1 MPGPDSLSRPARLRR
16 AAAAK
21 DRTRG
26 VDRIIRRS
34 ATRAAGA
41 KQDGSSGSERGSGG
55 SERGNGSD
63 FVRAL
68 AKGLAVIEA
77 FDARSPSMTLSE
89 VAKKTGLSRGTA
101 RRLLLTLVDL
111 GYAGFDGKH
120 FGLQP
125 RALNLGFAY
134 LHSQNLWQLGQPYM
148 VQLVERVH
156 ESCSIA
162 VLDGSEIAYVA
173 RVPTSVRIM
182 SINLGIGTRLP
193 AFATSMGRVLLA
205 GLPMEELDRLLEQA
219 SPLAKY
225 TPKTLIEPTA
235 VLREID
241 VVRKQ
246 GWALVDQ
253 ELEMGLRSIA
263 VPIVDASGRAI
274 AALNIGTHASRWPI
288 QKLTQEVLPLLKQ
301 TAASISGL
309 LAPER
314 KKTG

>member
-1 MPGPDSLSRPARLRR
+1 MPTPVSLSRPARPR
-16 AAAAK
+16 ANAPA
-21 DRTRG
+21 
-26 VDRIIRRS
+26 RRS
-34 ATRAAGA
+34 AADVASSTAA
-41 KQDGSSGSERGSGG
+41 SSFASQQAQ
-55 SERGNGSD
+55 SD

-89 VAKKTGLSRGTA
+89 VAKKTGLPRGTA
-101 RRLLLTLVDL
+101 RRLLLTLTEL

-120 FGLQP
+120 FSLQP

-134 LHSQNLWQLGQPYM
+134 LHSRSLWQLGQPCM
-148 VQLVERVH
+148 VELVERVH

-162 VLDGSEIAYVA
+162 VLDGSEIVYVA
-173 RVPTSVRIM
+173 RVPTAARIM

-205 GLPMEELDRLLEQA
+205 GLAVEEVKRLLEQV
-219 SPLAKY
+219 SPLPKY
-225 TPKTLIEPTA
+225 TPKTISDQAAL
-235 VLREID
+235 LREID
-241 VVRKQ
+241 LVRRQ

-253 ELEMGLRSIA
+253 ELETGLRSIA
-263 VPIVDASGRAI
+263 APIVDSSGRVV

-301 TAASISGL
+301 TATSISGL
-309 LAPER
+309 VGPER
-314 KKTG
+314 PRAA

>member
-1 MPGPDSLSRPARLRR
+1 VGQD
-16 AAAAK
+16 
-21 DRTRG
+21 
-26 VDRIIRRS
+26 VRRS
-34 ATRAAGA
+34 ATKPPVTTRASASRA
-41 KQDGSSGSERGSGG
+41 KEAARG
-55 SERGNGSD
+55 D

-77 FDARSPSMTLSE
+77 FDTRSPSMTLSD
-89 VAKKTGLSRGTA
+89 VAKKTSLSRGTA
-101 RRLLLTLVDL
+101 RRLLLTLVEL
-111 GYAGFDGKH
+111 GYAGFDGKR

-148 VQLVERVH
+148 VELVERVH

-162 VLDGSEIAYVA
+162 VLDRTEIVYVA

-205 GLPMEELDRLLEQA
+205 ALSAEEVEELLTHA
-219 SPLAKY
+219 SPLARY
-225 TPKTLIEPTA
+225 TPKSVVDPPAL
-235 VLREID
+235 LREID
-241 VVRKQ
+241 AVRRQ

-263 VPIVDASGRAI
+263 VPIVDAGGRAV

-301 TAASISGL
+301 TAASISSL

-314 KKTG
+314 PKGG

>member
-1 MPGPDSLSRPARLRR
+1 M
-16 AAAAK
+16 
-21 DRTRG
+21 
-26 VDRIIRRS
+26 
-34 ATRAAGA
+34 
-41 KQDGSSGSERGSGG
+41 
-55 SERGNGSD
+55 
-63 FVRAL
+63 RAL

-101 RRLLLTLVDL
+101 RRLLLTLVEL

-120 FGLQP
+120 FSLQP

-134 LHSQNLWQLGQPYM
+134 LHSRSLWQLGQPYM

-162 VLDGSEIAYVA
+162 VLDGVEIVYVA
-173 RVPTSVRIM
+173 RVPTAARIM

-205 GLPMEELDRLLEQA
+205 GLGAEELHRLLEQT
-219 SPLAKY
+219 SPLPRY
-225 TPKTLIEPTA
+225 TPKTITDPVAL
-235 VLREID
+235 LREIEL
-241 VVRKQ
+241 VRRQ

-253 ELEMGLRSIA
+253 ELETGLRSIA
-263 VPIVDASGRAI
+263 APIVDGSGRAA

-288 QKLTQEVLPLLKQ
+288 QRLMQEVLPPLKQ

-309 LAPER
+309 LGPER
-314 KKTG
+314 QRTASAAPSLSRSGEGGRNGPPRG

>member
-1 MPGPDSLSRPARLRR
+1 MVGPFASQQAR
-16 AAAAK
+16 
-21 DRTRG
+21 
-26 VDRIIRRS
+26 
-34 ATRAAGA
+34 
-41 KQDGSSGSERGSGG
+41 
-55 SERGNGSD
+55 SD

-77 FDARSPSMTLSE
+77 FDARSPSMTLSD

-101 RRLLLTLVDL
+101 RRLLLTLVEL
-111 GYAGFDGKH
+111 GYAGFDGKR
-120 FGLQP
+120 FSLQP

-134 LHSQNLWQLGQPYM
+134 LHSRSLWQLGQPYM
-148 VQLVERVH
+148 VELVERVH

-162 VLDGSEIAYVA
+162 VLDGSEIVYVA
-173 RVPTSVRIM
+173 RVPTAARIM

-205 GLPMEELDRLLEQA
+205 GLAPEEVKRLLEQA
-219 SPLAKY
+219 SPLPKY
-225 TPKTLIEPTA
+225 TPKTISEPA
-235 VLREID
+235 ALLREID
-241 VVRKQ
+241 LVRKQ

-253 ELEMGLRSIA
+253 ELETGLRSIA
-263 VPIVDASGRAI
+263 APIVDSSARVA

-309 LAPER
+309 MGPER
-314 KKTG
+314 PRAA

>member
-1 MPGPDSLSRPARLRR
+1 VGQD
-16 AAAAK
+16 
-21 DRTRG
+21 
-26 VDRIIRRS
+26 VRRS
-34 ATRAAGA
+34 ATKPPVTTRASASRVKEA
-41 KQDGSSGSERGSGG
+41 ARG
-55 SERGNGSD
+55 D

-77 FDARSPSMTLSE
+77 FDTRSPSMTLSD
-89 VAKKTGLSRGTA
+89 VAKKTSLSRGTA
-101 RRLLLTLVDL
+101 RRLLLTLVEL
-111 GYAGFDGKH
+111 GYAGFDGKR

-148 VQLVERVH
+148 VELVERVH

-162 VLDGSEIAYVA
+162 VLDKTEIVYVA

-205 GLPMEELDRLLEQA
+205 ALSAEEVEELLTHA
-219 SPLAKY
+219 SPLARY
-225 TPKTLIEPTA
+225 TPKSVVDPPAL
-235 VLREID
+235 LREID
-241 VVRKQ
+241 AVRRQ

-263 VPIVDASGRAI
+263 VPIFDAGGRAV

-301 TAASISGL
+301 TAASISSL

-314 KKTG
+314 PKGG

>member
-1 MPGPDSLSRPARLRR
+1 MPSPDSLSRPARPGAR
-16 AAAAK
+16 ATAS
-21 DRTRG
+21 
-26 VDRIIRRS
+26 RS
-34 ATRAAGA
+34 AVTAR
-41 KQDGSSGSERGSGG
+41 RPPPGG
-55 SERGNGSD
+55 SPAAQQAQSD

-89 VAKKTGLSRGTA
+89 VARKTGLSRGTA
-101 RRLLLTLVDL
+101 RRLLHTLVEL

-134 LHSQNLWQLGQPYM
+134 LHSRSLWQLGQPYM
-148 VQLVERVH
+148 VELVERVH

-162 VLDGSEIAYVA
+162 VLDGSEIVYVA
-173 RVPTSVRIM
+173 RVPTAARIM

-205 GLPMEELDRLLEQA
+205 GLPAEEVKQLLEQA
-219 SPLAKY
+219 SPLPKY
-225 TPKTLIEPTA
+225 TPKTISDPGVL
-235 VLREID
+235 LREID
-241 VVRKQ
+241 LVRRQ

-253 ELEMGLRSIA
+253 ELETGLRSIA
-263 VPIVDASGRAI
+263 APIVDGGTRVV

-309 LAPER
+309 VGLER
-314 KKTG
+314 PRAA

>member
-1 MPGPDSLSRPARLRR
+1 MPAFDSLSRSVRLRPASSKER
-16 AAAAK
+16 GHAA
-21 DRTRG
+21 DRD
-26 VDRIIRRS
+26 VRRS
-34 ATRAAGA
+34 ATRAVAARQNDSSQSKRTGAGTA
-41 KQDGSSGSERGSGG
+41 NGG
-55 SERGNGSD
+55 D

-68 AKGLAVIEA
+68 AKGLAVIET
-77 FDARSPSMTLSE
+77 FDAGSPSMTLSE
-89 VAKKTGLSRGTA
+89 VARKTGLSRGTA
-101 RRLLLTLVDL
+101 RRLLLTLVEL

-134 LHSQNLWQLGQPYM
+134 LQSRNLWQLGQPYM

-162 VLDGSEIAYVA
+162 VLDDCEIVYVA
-173 RVPTSVRIM
+173 RVPTASRIM

-193 AFATSMGRVLLA
+193 AFATSMGRVLLT
-205 GLPMEELDRLLEQA
+205 GLSAEAVSRLLERA
-219 SPLAKY
+219 SPLPKY
-225 TPKTLIEPTA
+225 TQKTISDPPA

-241 VVRKQ
+241 LVRKQ

-263 VPIVDASGRAI
+263 APIVDGSARVV

-288 QKLTQEVLPLLKQ
+288 QKLTQEALPLLKQ

-309 LAPER
+309 LER
-314 KKTG
+314 SGRR

>member
-1 MPGPDSLSRPARLRR
+1 MPTPDSLSRPARPR
-16 AAAAK
+16 ANATA
-21 DRTRG
+21 
-26 VDRIIRRS
+26 RRS
-34 ATRAAGA
+34 AADVASSTAA
-41 KQDGSSGSERGSGG
+41 SSFVSQQAQ
-55 SERGNGSD
+55 SD

-89 VAKKTGLSRGTA
+89 VAKKTGLPRGTA
-101 RRLLLTLVDL
+101 RRLLLTLTEL

-120 FGLQP
+120 FSLQP

-134 LHSQNLWQLGQPYM
+134 LHSRSLWQLGQPCM
-148 VQLVERVH
+148 VELVERVH

-162 VLDGSEIAYVA
+162 VLDGSEIVYVA
-173 RVPTSVRIM
+173 RVPTAARIM

-205 GLPMEELDRLLEQA
+205 GLAVEEVKRLLEQV
-219 SPLAKY
+219 SPLPKY
-225 TPKTLIEPTA
+225 TPKTISDPAAL
-235 VLREID
+235 LREID
-241 VVRKQ
+241 LVRRQ

-253 ELEMGLRSIA
+253 ELETGLRSIA
-263 VPIVDASGRAI
+263 APIVDSSGRVV

-301 TAASISGL
+301 TATSISGL
-309 LAPER
+309 VGPER
-314 KKTG
+314 SRAA

>member
-1 MPGPDSLSRPARLRR
+1 MKQEPASRPRE
-16 AAAAK
+16 
-21 DRTRG
+21 T
-26 VDRIIRRS
+26 
-34 ATRAAGA
+34 
-41 KQDGSSGSERGSGG
+41 GG
-55 SERGNGSD
+55 TD

-77 FDARSPSMTLSE
+77 FDARSPAMTLSE

-101 RRLLLTLVDL
+101 RRLLLTLADL
-111 GYAGFDGKH
+111 GYAGYDGKR
-120 FGLQP
+120 FALQP
-125 RALNLGFAY
+125 RALSLGFAY

-162 VLDGSEIAYVA
+162 VLDRTEIVYVA

-205 GLPMEELDRLLEQA
+205 DLPSEQMELLLTQA

-225 TPKTLIEPTA
+225 TPKSVVDPALL
-235 VLREID
+235 LREID
-241 VVRKQ
+241 IVRRQ

-263 VPIVDASGRAI
+263 VPVVDARNRAV

-314 KKTG
+314 HRA

>member
-1 MPGPDSLSRPARLRR
+1 MPSPDSLSRPARPT
-16 AAAAK
+16 ASA
-21 DRTRG
+21 TT
-26 VDRIIRRS
+26 RRS
-34 ATRAAGA
+34 AATAARSA
-41 KQDGSSGSERGSGG
+41 SASSFASQQAQ
-55 SERGNGSD
+55 SD

-77 FDARSPSMTLSE
+77 FDAHSPSMTLSE

-101 RRLLLTLVDL
+101 RRLLLTLAEL

-120 FGLQP
+120 FSLQP

-134 LHSQNLWQLGQPYM
+134 LHSRSLWQLGQPYM
-148 VQLVERVH
+148 VELVERVH

-162 VLDGSEIAYVA
+162 VLDGSEIVYVA
-173 RVPTSVRIM
+173 RVPTAARIM

-193 AFATSMGRVLLA
+193 GFATSMGRVLLA
-205 GLPMEELDRLLEQA
+205 GLAVEEVKRLLEQV
-219 SPLAKY
+219 SPLPKY
-225 TPKTLIEPTA
+225 TPKTISDPAAL
-235 VLREID
+235 LREID
-241 VVRKQ
+241 LVRRQ

-253 ELEMGLRSIA
+253 ELETGLRSIA
-263 VPIVDASGRAI
+263 APIVDSSARVV

-309 LAPER
+309 VGPER
-314 KKTG
+314 PRAA